1 MTDPRPAIGADT
13 SKYPR
18 AAEMGAVG
26 TLEHMRAAGLR
37 GAFFRSP
44 FELSATLDPA
54 ELASVTAAAAE
65 LGMYVEVGV
74 AKCNPYATPE
84 APRIRAFGDGS
95 YRDGMIR
102 IIEALAAA
110 GITELWTATANY
122 QFTLPGLY
130 ACDRFRTDVD
140 WSDQLA
146 ATQKYLRGLAPVLR
160 GTGAHLNI
168 ETHEEITSWET
179 VRLVET
185 AGPDVFGITFDCANV
200 VARGED
206 PTAAAARVAPY
217 VRQTHLRD
225 VVLLE
230 TEAGYSRF
238 VVPAGAGFIDWPALL
253 APLLAHNPAL
263 NLSIEGV
270 SGARAE
276 MTLFIHDERWV
287 ASHTDLTAEEF
298 AALRAQATRC
308 AERAAG
314 GTGPTLA
321 DLRNPTTEDEESVFF
336 ADSARVLR
344 AAASACQE
352 ASRA

>member
-1 MTDPRPAIGADT
+1 MTDAHPAIGADT

-18 AAEMGAVG
+18 SAELGAIG
-26 TLEHMRAAGLR
+26 TLEHMQAAGLQ
-37 GAFFRSP
+37 GAFFRSA

-54 ELASVTAAAAE
+54 ELAEVMAAAAD

-74 AKCNPYATPE
+74 AKCNPFATPE
-84 APRIRAFGDGS
+84 APQIRAFGGGS

-102 IIEALAAA
+102 IIEAVTTA

-140 WSDQLA
+140 WADQLA
-146 ATQKYLRGLAPVLR
+146 ATEKYLRTLAPVLR

-179 VRLVET
+179 VRLVEA
-185 AGPDVFGITFDCANV
+185 AGPDVYGITFDCANV

-206 PTAAAARVAPY
+206 PVAAAARVAPY

-230 TEAGYSRF
+230 TEAGYGRF
-238 VVPAGAGFIDWPALL
+238 IVPAGAGFIDWPALL

-276 MTLFIHDERWV
+276 MTLFVHDERWTT
-287 ASHTDLTAEEF
+287 SHTDLPRAEF
-298 AALRAQATRC
+298 ALLEAHAARC
-308 AERAAG
+308 AQRAAT
-314 GTGPTLA
+314 GTGPTLTE
-321 DLRNPTTEDEESVFF
+321 LRTPTTEDDEAALF

-344 AAASACQE
+344 AAAERCAE
-352 ASRA
+352 VILR